1 MPVTLS
7 ASAEA
12 LSEAKGKGLARRRQS
27 SFAEFILS
35 EANGLRAC
43 PERSEGMTA
52 RTPLKEFTLSEAKGS
67 REAFSPNVY
76 R

>member
-7 ASAEA
+7 AAAEA
-12 LSEAKGKGLARRRQS
+12 LSEAKGKGLARRTQRS
-27 SFAEFILS
+27 CAEFTLS

-43 PERSEGMTA
+43 PERSEGMIA

-76 R
+76 W